1 MLVFEAGLTIEERTR
16 GGRCVLRLSGELDM
30 ANSDQVEALLRQRAR
45 DYREIVVELDAITFV
60 DSTGIRSILAGYDAS
75 SVRGHRLLATGAPP
89 RVRRVLEVCGL
100 IDAGPFAPD
109 PERPTSWP
117 LSTVSGA
124 TRARPPRHSS
134 PAPPGRTSQPG

>member
-1 MLVFEAGLTIEERTR
+1 MLVFQPGLTIEERDR
-16 GGRCVLRLSGELDM
+16 GGKCVLRLSGELDM
-30 ANSDQVEALLRQRAR
+30 ASSDQLEALLRERAR

-75 SVRGHRLLATGAPP
+75 SVRGHRLVAIGASP

-100 IDAGPFAPD
+100 IDAGPFASD

-117 LSTVSGA
+117 LSTVQGA
-124 TRARPPRHSS
+124 SRARTPRRTPPPR
-134 PAPPGRTSQPG
+134 ASQKR